1 MTKSSF
7 LLQGMLQAL
16 IFIVIIFTF
25 FPQNAFASYLEVSL
39 FFDGQEL
46 REDREVPD
54 PVKKQEGR
62 SFNRQNISED
72 VTDYQLVISNDS
84 RRLYSHYIELPDQ
97 DEGPVTIE
105 VPNLGLADTLEIY
118 TKNERSAKFNID
130 NFKTCF
136 PNNICEYEKGETKLT
151 CPSDC
156 DAQIRSEPVDFS
168 PETQRTLQE
177 QNGVIRDQEGTVLI
191 DGRES
196 SEEPSDPAP
205 QEDDG
210 PSIVLLIA
218 GIGLIVGAGG
228 LWIFFQM
235 KK

>member
-7 LLQGMLQAL
+7 LLQSTLQGL

-25 FPQNAFASYLEVSL
+25 FPQNAFASYFEVSL

-62 SFNRQNISED
+62 SFNRQNIAED
-72 VTDYQLVISNDS
+72 VTDYQLVISNDD
-84 RRLYSHYIELPDQ
+84 RRLYSHYIELASQ

-105 VPNLGLADTLEIY
+105 APNLGLADTLEIY
-118 TKNERSAKFNID
+118 TKNQRSAEFNID

-156 DAQIRSEPVDFS
+156 NPRDGQTSFS
-168 PETQRTLQE
+168 SETQQTLQE

-191 DGRES
+191 DNRES